1 MVVTSWCGINE
12 QIRANPLIYQQLPR
26 VKTALEMLRA
36 SEELE
41 QHLDEVINTIWVSI
55 LAYYWSCIL

>member
-1 MVVTSWCGINE
+1 MLTIWWDMIE

-26 VKTALEMLRA
+26 VKTALEMLKA

-41 QHLDEVINTIWVSI
+41 QHLDEVFITFFI
-55 LAYYWSCIL
+55 LQ